1 MNTSKPF
8 STTSTSSSTPW
19 VPLEQREI
27 GEQGK
32 RNSRVETRNLWRREE
47 ELVGE
52 LGWGAVVLVITQS
65 AKDTEFWSKHC
76 KLLNLV
82 HCSRSSTRSALI
94 LLSDSRTKISW
105 NLCPFHSVLV
115 IIAFPRRENRPEA
128 QEAADCATSCPQHG
142 DSDSLRP
149 STNTSIHLA
158 DQRDRLHRAR
168 STPPLSS
175 SPSTPNSHF
184 LRRDPQCISNLI
196 FRQ

>member
-1 MNTSKPF
+1 MPVVK
-8 STTSTSSSTPW
+8 
-19 VPLEQREI
+19 LAH
-27 GEQGK
+27 QGPVYYTH
-32 RNSRVETRNLWRREE
+32 RNQP
-47 ELVGE
+47 
-52 LGWGAVVLVITQS
+52 I
-65 AKDTEFWSKHC
+65 
-76 KLLNLV
+76 
-82 HCSRSSTRSALI
+82 
-94 LLSDSRTKISW
+94 
-105 NLCPFHSVLV
+105 PV